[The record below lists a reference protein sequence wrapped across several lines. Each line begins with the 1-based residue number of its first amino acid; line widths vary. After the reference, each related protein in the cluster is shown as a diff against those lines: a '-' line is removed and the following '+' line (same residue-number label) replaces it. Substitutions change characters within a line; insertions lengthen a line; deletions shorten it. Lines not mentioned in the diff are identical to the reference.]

1 MDRSTLIP
9 VDWKFEYHILTLH
22 KQKYVEANSSKR
34 KPLQM
39 IIVSPK
45 PPALDGKHQCKT
57 RAKPVSDPFEKLS
70 NKNRFF
76 NLGKT
81 TWAHWN
87 TKAASTLANKRG
99 EQVLAQKVSKRLLI
113 NSVTCWIALNFE
125 SFANC
130 CFLCCIYCCYHTRN
144 LKSLLPVSLQHTSK
158 KFRIII
164 RDIQ

>member
-1 MDRSTLIP
+1 M
-9 VDWKFEYHILTLH
+9 
-22 KQKYVEANSSKR
+22 
-34 KPLQM
+34 
-39 IIVSPK
+39 
-45 PPALDGKHQCKT
+45 GKHQCKT
-57 RAKPVSDPFEKLS
+57 RAKPVSDPFAKLS
-70 NKNRFF
+70 NKNMFF

-81 TWAHWN
+81 AWAHWN
-87 TKAASTLANKRG
+87 TKATSTLANKRG
-99 EQVLAQKVSKRLLI
+99 EQVLAQKVTKRLLI

-164 RDIQ
+164 RYTVRIVGFTLLPQNQIYCTLSNI